1 MLLFSVVAGVLML
14 AGGLLGCSRS
24 SPPEQGNPPGQGN
37 VTVTGMTLG
46 RSLAP
51 DETIA
56 EKSQT
61 NLFWTN
67 DTFYVSVTTEGSAP
81 SATLKVRWTYQ
92 DGTVVGESTKTIS
105 PTGPTITAFQAS
117 NPPERW
123 NPGDYKVEVF
133 LDGVS
138 AGTKD
143 LNAR

>member
-1 MLLFSVVAGVLML
+1 MIADRSMVLRSVVAGVLVL
-14 AGGLLGCSRS
+14 AGGLLGCARS
-24 SPPEQGNPPGQGN
+24 SPPGHGN
-37 VTVTGMTLG
+37 VTVTAMTLG

-56 EKSQT
+56 ADSRT
-61 NLFWTN
+61 NLFWTT

-81 SATLKVRWTYQ
+81 SATLKARWTYQ

-105 PTGPTITAFQAS
+105 PTGPTTTAFQAS
-117 NPPERW
+117 NPERW

-133 LDGVS
+133 VDDVS